1 MNRCIQQSKLQGT
14 VLVPSS
20 KSFAHRQLIAAA
32 LSDKPTQIIFNT
44 LSEDIFATM
53 DCVLSLG
60 ADITKTEEGILC
72 IEPAAAMP
80 KKAHFSCKESGST
93 LRFMLPVAA
102 ALGIDATFT
111 GTGRLPERPNAVLTE
126 ALRQHNVQADR
137 DFLPLHLSGKLTGGL
152 YEIAGNISSQY
163 ITGLLLALPLCQQD
177 SRIRFTTPVESADYI
192 EITLQVLSQFG
203 IKVEKEEDG
212 YSIPGNQAYRTPGVI
227 ITEGDWSS
235 AVFWHCANQMGS
247 RIQIDG
253 LNPASCQGDRRI
265 VDQLLHLGGVIDVS
279 QTPDSLPALA
289 VAACTH
295 PGTTHFVGAG
305 RLRIKESDRLS
316 AITFLLRELGQDVT
330 EEPDGL
336 IVRGGTPFTA
346 GTVDGCNDHRI
357 VMAAAIAA
365 CFAKEPVTILGT
377 QAVNKSY
384 PRFFDDLISLGGKI
398 HG

>member
-1 MNRCIQQSKLQGT
+1 MNLCIQHSKLQGT
-14 VLVPSS
+14 LHVPSS

-32 LSDKPTQIIFNT
+32 LSDKPTKIIVNT

-53 DCVLSLG
+53 DCILRLG

-72 IEPAAAMP
+72 IEPAAEIP
-80 KKAHFSCKESGST
+80 EKAHFFCKESGST

-111 GTGRLPERPNAVLTE
+111 GAGRLPERPNAVLTD
-126 ALRQHNVQADR
+126 ALRLHNVHADR
-137 DFLPLHLSGKLTGGL
+137 DLLPLHLSGKLTGGL

-177 SRIRFTTPVESADYI
+177 SRIQFTTPVESADYI

-203 IKVEKEEDG
+203 IKVEKEKNG
-212 YSIPGNQAYRTPGVI
+212 YSISGNQAYHTPGVI

-247 RIQIDG
+247 DIQLAG
-253 LNPASCQGDRRI
+253 LTPASCQGDRRI
-265 VDQLLHLGGVIDVS
+265 VDQLLQLGGTIDVS

-305 RLRIKESDRLS
+305 RLRLKESDRLS
-316 AITFLLRELGQDVT
+316 AVAVLLRTLGQTVT
-330 EEPDGL
+330 EEQDGL
-336 IVRGGTPFTA
+336 IIHGGTPFT
-346 GTVDGCNDHRI
+346 GGIVDGCNDHRI
-357 VMAAAIAA
+357 VMAASIAA
-365 CFAKEPVTILGT
+365 CFAKAPVTILGT
-377 QAVNKSY
+377 QAVSKSY
-384 PRFFDDLISLGGKI
+384 PHFFDDLISLGGII